1 MLSVQKGGLDM
12 LISITVKCSW
22 LDSVSRWDECVRQ
35 DDRIVQVVRPY
46 EKAVQNPQWS
56 TLYATA
62 RHRRSPVRADSVARR
77 SRAGPSN
84 RRQMRAEAVRSACVR
99 PLSLLLSL
107 LRRTR
112 CSRFHQ
118 VSRWGLHREP
128 DKTVLA
134 LRETTWCGQRVAVL
148 HTPAQ
153 YVRRERSDTLL
164 AILRGVLGQRRQ
176 RRENVPA
183 AGAPVFVDRGCVA
196 PTLPP
201 SSCPTTP
208 GPRKTPPPH
217 R

>member
-1 MLSVQKGGLDM
+1 MLSVQKAGLDR
-12 LISITVKCSW
+12 LTPITVKCSW

-35 DDRIVQVVRPY
+35 DDRIVQVVRPC
-46 EKAVQNPQWS
+46 ETTVQNPRWS

-134 LRETTWCGQRVAVL
+134 LRETTWVGPRVAVT
-148 HTPAQ
+148 HTPAHD
-153 YVRRERSDTLL
+153 VRRDRPDTLL

-176 RRENVPA
+176 RRVEIA
-183 AGAPVFVDRGCVA
+183 CRS
-196 PTLPP
+196 P
-201 SSCPTTP
+201 SV
-208 GPRKTPPPH
+208 
-217 R
+217 

>member
-1 MLSVQKGGLDM
+1 MLSVQKAGLDM

-128 DKTVLA
+128 DKTVRA
-134 LRETTWCGQRVAVL
+134 LRETTWCDQRVAVL
-148 HTPAQ
+148 HMPAQ
-153 YVRRERSDTLL
+153 YVRRERPDTLL

-176 RRENVPA
+176 RRGK
-183 AGAPVFVDRGCVA
+183 GAA
-196 PTLPP
+196 PTPHLFV
-201 SSCPTTP
+201 
-208 GPRKTPPPH
+208 RKGVV
-217 R
+217 

>member
-1 MLSVQKGGLDM
+1 MLRVQKVGLDR
-12 LISITVKCSW
+12 LTPITVKCSW

-35 DDRIVQVVRPY
+35 DDRIVQVVRPC
-46 EKAVQNPQWS
+46 ETTVQNPRWS

-84 RRQMRAEAVRSACVR
+84 RRQMRPEAVRSACVR
-99 PLSLLLSL
+99 PLSLLPSL
-107 LRRTR
+107 LRLPI

-176 RRENVPA
+176 RRGKAAAPA
-183 AGAPVFVDRGCVA
+183 PPLFFAWGCGRPS
-196 PTLPP
+196 PTP
-201 SSCPTTP
+201 SS
-208 GPRKTPPPH
+208 
-217 R
+217 